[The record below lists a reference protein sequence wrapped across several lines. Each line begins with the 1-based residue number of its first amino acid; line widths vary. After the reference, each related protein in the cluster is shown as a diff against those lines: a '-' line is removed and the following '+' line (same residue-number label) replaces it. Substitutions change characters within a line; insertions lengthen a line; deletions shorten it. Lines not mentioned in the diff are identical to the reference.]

1 MNLFREPIESIFG
14 MQVNRIIHII
24 LLLFSVLC
32 LHAQVSVEAK
42 IDSIQLLIGEQTDMT
57 LSVKVKEGAKVKWPE
72 LKAEQYLTPGVE
84 LVQLGKTDTTVIDD
98 GFLCIS
104 RTYTLTSF
112 DENLYYI
119 PPMKVL
125 VDGKAYASKSL
136 ALKVLTVPVDTLH
149 PEKFFPPKDVQDSPF
164 LWSEWELS
172 FWLSLLLVVLAVVTY
187 YLWTRLRDN
196 KPVVARV
203 RIVKRMPPHQ
213 KALQEIEHLRAD
225 RMAASDDQK
234 TYYTMLTDV
243 IRKYINERFGFN
255 ATEMTSAEIIA
266 RLQQE
271 GDKKMID
278 ELKELFMTADLVKFA
293 KYSTLINENDANL
306 VNAVDF
312 INNTK
317 KEDQPVVERIAP
329 KLSEED
335 KQRNRSRTVLKTAI
349 LVLAVCSAALLAFI
363 VYEVYMLV

>member
-1 MNLFREPIESIFG
+1 MNLFREPFESIFG

-196 KPVVARV
+196 KP
-203 RIVKRMPPHQ
+203 
-213 KALQEIEHLRAD
+213 
-225 RMAASDDQK
+225 
-234 TYYTMLTDV
+234 DV
-243 IRKYINERFGFN
+243 IRKYINERFGSN

-306 VNAVDF
+306 VSAVDF